1 MDLIA
6 QNAQNVH
13 TTVLQLLAL
22 DHPHINIPNIFTFL
36 WCLWKMRNEKLF
48 NNLNGQP
55 NQVIIRTNALLNSLQ
70 IQKNPALAVTSSTTP
85 IELSYSGPNF
95 FVDAAWKK
103 RANEQSSKA
112 GIGIYLTW
120 QNGQQTNDVFISA
133 KTSPVSNPM
142 LAEAEGLLVAA
153 NIVSSLMLQ
162 EPYFFTDN
170 LNLEKAVQS
179 NGGTNPAVLWEIRRQ
194 AVQFQEKL
202 QPLHP
207 KIMHISRTLN
217 IIAHN
222 CAHQAK
228 TLPRVS
234 PLCSCNNPAHRASSC
249 PVTVAINKLSPSGT
263 MFLSVQ
269 CL

>member
-1 MDLIA
+1 
-6 QNAQNVH
+6 
-13 TTVLQLLAL
+13 
-22 DHPHINIPNIFTFL
+22 
-36 WCLWKMRNEKLF
+36 
-48 NNLNGQP
+48 
-55 NQVIIRTNALLNSLQ
+55 
-70 IQKNPALAVTSSTTP
+70 
-85 IELSYSGPNF
+85 
-95 FVDAAWKK
+95 
-103 RANEQSSKA
+103 
-112 GIGIYLTW
+112 
-120 QNGQQTNDVFISA
+120 
-133 KTSPVSNPM
+133 
-142 LAEAEGLLVAA
+142 
-153 NIVSSLMLQ
+153 MLQ

-269 CL
+269 CLWVMKLECWAPYPCSKKEKSSTTGSQISYWTGHQSSWTVLAICRFLHSYLSSERSKRVCTSTRKDMRWGGLLWRHAGMFLQFS